1 MVLGG
6 HFMPIWKQLFKMLYQ
21 MDALET
27 FAKFTG
33 KLLHRSNI
41 NVYKL
46 IGVYPATF
54 TSSKSAVETLENGVK
69 YVQSSGVCIIDFEH
83 ISDLF
88 LVFLLFTMNR

>member
-1 MVLGG
+1 MG
-6 HFMPIWKQLFKMLYQ
+6 
-21 MDALET
+21 ALES

-33 KLLHRSNI
+33 KLLRRSNI

-46 IGVYPATF
+46 IGMYPATF
-54 TSSKSAVETLENGVK
+54 TQSKSAVETLENGVK
-69 YVQSSGVCIIDFEH
+69 YVQSSGVFIIDFEY

>member
-1 MVLGG
+1 MG
-6 HFMPIWKQLFKMLYQ
+6 
-21 MDALET
+21 ALES

-33 KLLHRSNI
+33 KLLRRSNI

-46 IGVYPATF
+46 IGMYPATF
-54 TSSKSAVETLENGVK
+54 TQSKSAVETLENGVK
-69 YVQSSGVCIIDFEH
+69 YVQSSGVFIIDFEH